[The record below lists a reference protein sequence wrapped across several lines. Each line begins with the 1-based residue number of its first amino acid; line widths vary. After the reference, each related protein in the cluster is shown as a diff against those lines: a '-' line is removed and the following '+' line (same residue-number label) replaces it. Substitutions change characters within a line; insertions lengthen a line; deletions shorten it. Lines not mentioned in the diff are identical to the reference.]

1 MSTQKK
7 ILILPQVKKMRTV
20 FEILPSS
27 FDPETSK
34 LLCEVSNEG
43 FSFCIKDEEKNSFVG
58 LGIYHFDK
66 NKPPVGFPI
75 ALQIIFHQK
84 EILSKKF
91 KKVCV
96 IYSFHESVLIPFP
109 LYNRQKDSTL
119 MNMMFGDLSS
129 NQTILTDV
137 ITEQFLYNTYRVS
150 TEISEVIQNQF
161 QDASN
166 MHQYSLLLKKP
177 AMETDHLSVIFY
189 AQKVIVCLI
198 KDGKHQLVNTFNY
211 QTPEDVSYVLLNIC
225 SQFKIESA
233 HLIISGLLEE
243 NSPLY
248 KEIYKYFTEIEFA
261 TLPEGSLYS
270 EEITKFPSHYFSY
283 IFAIDQCE

>member
-1 MSTQKK
+1 
-7 ILILPQVKKMRTV
+7 MRTV

-27 FDPETSK
+27 FDPETCK

-43 FSFCIKDEEKNSFVG
+43 FSFCIKDEEKNSFLG

-75 ALQIIFHQK
+75 ALQIVFHQK

-96 IYSFHESVLIPFP
+96 VYSFRESVLIPFS
-109 LYNRQKDSTL
+109 LYDRQKDSTL
-119 MNMMFGDLSS
+119 MNMMFGDLTS

-137 ITEQFLYNTYRVS
+137 ITDESVYNTYRVS
-150 TEISEVIQNQF
+150 AAISEVIQNQF
-161 QDASN
+161 PDASN
-166 MHQYSLLLKKP
+166 MHQYTLLLKKP
-177 AMETDHLSVIFY
+177 TVETDHLSVIFY
-189 AQKVIVCLI
+189 AQKIIVCLI
-198 KDGKHQLVNTFNY
+198 KDGKHQLVNSYNY
-211 QTPEDVSYVLLNIC
+211 QTPEDVSYVLMNIC
-225 SQFKIESA
+225 DQFKIENA
-233 HLIISGLLEE
+233 HLIITGLLEE

-248 KEIYKYFTEIEFA
+248 KEIYKYFNEIEFA

>member
-1 MSTQKK
+1 
-7 ILILPQVKKMRTV
+7 MRTV

-27 FDPETSK
+27 FDPETCK

-43 FSFCIKDEEKNSFVG
+43 FSFCIKDEEKNSFLG

-75 ALQIIFHQK
+75 ALQIVFHQK

-96 IYSFHESVLIPFP
+96 CYSFRESVLIPFS
-109 LYNRQKDSTL
+109 LYDRQKDSTL
-119 MNMMFGDLSS
+119 MNMMFGDLNS

-137 ITEQFLYNTYRVS
+137 VTDESLYNTYRVS
-150 TEISEVIQNQF
+150 SAISEVIQNQF
-161 QDASN
+161 TDASN
-166 MHQYSLLLKKP
+166 THQYTLLLKRS
-177 AMETDHLSVIFY
+177 AEETDHLSVIFY
-189 AQKVIVCLI
+189 TQKVIVRLI
-198 KDGKHQLVNTFNY
+198 KDGRCQLVNTFNY

-225 SQFKIESA
+225 DQFKIENA

-248 KEIYKYFTEIEFA
+248 KEVYKYFNEIELA
-261 TLPEGSLYS
+261 TLSEGSLYS

>member
-1 MSTQKK
+1 
-7 ILILPQVKKMRTV
+7 MRTV

-27 FDPETSK
+27 FDPEACW

-43 FSFCIKDEEKNSFVG
+43 FSFCIKDEEKNSFLG

-75 ALQIIFHQK
+75 ALQIVFHQK

-96 IYSFHESVLIPFP
+96 VYSFRESVLIPFS
-109 LYNRQKDSTL
+109 LYDRQKDSTL
-119 MNMMFGDLSS
+119 MNMMFGDLNP

-137 ITEQFLYNTYRVS
+137 IADKAVYNTYRVS
-150 TEISEVIQNQF
+150 TAISEVIENQF
-161 QDASN
+161 TGASS
-166 MHQYSLLLKKP
+166 MHQYSLLMKKP
-177 AMETDHLSVIFY
+177 GIESDHLSIIFY

-211 QTPEDVSYVLLNIC
+211 QTPEDVSYVLLDIC
-225 SQFKIESA
+225 DQFKIANA
-233 HLIISGLLEE
+233 HLLISGLIEE

-248 KEIYKYFTEIEFA
+248 KEIYKYFNEIEFA
-261 TLPEGSLYS
+261 GLPEGNLYS
-270 EEITKFPSHYFSY
+270 KEITKFPSHYFSY